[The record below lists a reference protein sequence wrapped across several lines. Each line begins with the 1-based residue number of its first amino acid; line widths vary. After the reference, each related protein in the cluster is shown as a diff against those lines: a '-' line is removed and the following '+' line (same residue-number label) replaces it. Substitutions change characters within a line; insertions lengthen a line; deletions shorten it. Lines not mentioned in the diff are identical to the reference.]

1 VEDIDT
7 FAAADE
13 AVRTLAYSFDADRT
27 DEGNGTGELQLFYG
41 TGNSNWDVVLYVP
54 LAELEEYGG
63 SQETTY
69 IQFVVEYTDTAGSDS
84 WQYNVGTGL
93 VPEPSSA
100 LLVALGGLMGLL
112 RRRR

>member
-1 VEDIDT
+1 MLIGLMKET
-7 FAAADE
+7 
-13 AVRTLAYSFDADRT
+13 S
-27 DEGNGTGELQLFYG
+27 TGELQLFYG

-54 LAELEEYGG
+54 LAELKEYGG

>member
-1 VEDIDT
+1 M
-7 FAAADE
+7 
-13 AVRTLAYSFDADRT
+13 AYSFDADRT

-54 LAELEEYGG
+54 LAESQEYGG

-69 IQFVVEYTDTAGSDS
+69 IQFVVEYTDTAGFDTWSVAECD
-84 WQYNVGTGL
+84 TL

-100 LLVALGGLMGLL
+100 LLVSLGGLIGLL